1 MYQAF
6 SFLDMNGKNY
16 ESGESDHEAEKKD
29 EANSQ
34 YTKIS
39 MLFSLFMKAVVEQT

>member
-16 ESGESDHEAEKKD
+16 ESGGSDHEAEKQD

-34 YTKIS
+34 YIK